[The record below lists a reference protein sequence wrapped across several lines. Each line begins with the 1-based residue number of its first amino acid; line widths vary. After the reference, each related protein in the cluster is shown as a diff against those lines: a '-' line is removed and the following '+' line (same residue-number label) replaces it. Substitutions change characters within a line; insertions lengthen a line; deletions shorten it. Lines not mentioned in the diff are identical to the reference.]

1 MRVLVAEDDPM
12 MALLYEEV
20 LRASGHEPATYVNGR
35 LALEA
40 FERTPFAM
48 AMVDWQMPEMDG
60 VELCRRIRALESG
73 KAVFLLLVTAHDGAD
88 ILANAL
94 DAGADDYMAK
104 PVTPDHLWAR
114 ITIAERRIAI
124 DEARRS
130 AEAALARAQ
139 WLSGIG
145 ETSLAIQH
153 EINNPLAALLGSASL
168 LEELTTTPAAKEEL
182 VNTIVHAA
190 KRIAEVVQRLA
201 RLKEPRSI
209 EYLRGSRMIDL
220 SRPDA

>member
-1 MRVLVAEDDPM
+1 MRVLVAEDDPIM
-12 MALLYEEV
+12 SLVYEEV
-20 LRASGHEPATYVNGR
+20 LRASGHEPTVFENGR

-40 FERTPFAM
+40 FEKAPFTM

-88 ILANAL
+88 TLASAL

-104 PVTPDHLWAR
+104 PVTPEHLWAR
-114 ITIAERRIAI
+114 VTIAERRIAI
-124 DEARRS
+124 DQARRT

-145 ETSLAIQH
+145 ETSLAVQH

-168 LEELTTTPAAKEEL
+168 LEETTTTQTARDEL
-182 VNTIVHAA
+182 VTTIVAAA

-201 RLKEPRSI
+201 KLKEPKSI
-209 EYLRGSRMIDL
+209 EYLKGARMIDL